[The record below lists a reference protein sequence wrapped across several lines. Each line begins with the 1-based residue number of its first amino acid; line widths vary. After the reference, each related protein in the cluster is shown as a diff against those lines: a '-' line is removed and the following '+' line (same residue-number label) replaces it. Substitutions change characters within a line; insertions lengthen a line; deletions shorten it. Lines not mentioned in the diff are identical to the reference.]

1 MRIRTLMFGALMA
14 LAGLSFAQP
23 MQITWW
29 DFLSGG
35 DGVRMKAL
43 IDQFNQTHPDIKINA
58 TTLEWG
64 TPFYTKV
71 QTSEAVGEQPDIM
84 TYHLSRYPL
93 AVQQNALT
101 PITDEELAAAGLSK
115 DDYQP
120 GLIDAATF
128 DGKLYGV
135 PFDIH
140 SIILYYNKGI
150 LDQAGLLG
158 SDGKPQGLDGLDNF
172 NAALQK
178 IKDAGKQPLCY
189 STSADPG
196 TEWRVYYTLV
206 KQQGGN
212 VVDGDQVVNDE
223 KNLTALQTMMDW
235 AAKGYE
241 KQDVDYTS
249 NIALFTSGECAM
261 MINGVWEV
269 PTMVDLAAKNQLF
282 DWGAVPVPTLFDQP
296 ATWADSHT
304 FAIPNSA
311 KSPVSADKR
320 AAVMQIIAWFNKNSL
335 AWAGGGHIPAYK
347 PVTDSAAYQ
356 EMEPNAS
363 YAPLKE
369 HAVFDPQTPVA
380 GVASPIFDAVQN
392 YIEPALNGQLDAKAA
407 LQMFTDDVQS
417 QMMQ

>member
-1 MRIRTLMFGALMA
+1 MRIRNLMVGALLA
-14 LAGLSFAQP
+14 LTGLALAQP

-43 IDQFNQTHPDIKINA
+43 IQEFNDTHPDIQINA
-58 TTLEWG
+58 TTLDWG

-93 AVQQNALT
+93 AMEQNALT
-101 PITDEELAAAGLSK
+101 PITDEEMAAAGLSK

-120 GLIDAATF
+120 GLIDSATY

-140 SIILYYNKGI
+140 AIIMYYNRDI
-150 LDQAGLLG
+150 LGQAGLLG

-178 IKDAGKQPLCY
+178 IADLGKQPLCF

-206 KQQGGN
+206 KQQGGS
-212 VVDGDQVVNDE
+212 VIEGDQVVNDE
-223 KNLTALQTMMDW
+223 KNLTALQTMLDW
-235 AAKGYE
+235 VDKGYE
-241 KQDVDYTS
+241 RKNVDYTA
-249 NIALFTSGECAM
+249 NIALFTTGECAIM
-261 MINGVWEV
+261 FNGVWEV
-269 PTMVDLAAKNQLF
+269 PTMVDLASKNELF
-282 DWGAVPVPTLFDQP
+282 DWGAVPIPTLFSQP

-311 KSPVSADKR
+311 KRPVSAEKR

-363 YAPLKE
+363 YAPLAA
-369 HAVFDPQTPVA
+369 HAVFDPKSPLA
-380 GVASPIFDAVQN
+380 GVAGPVFNAVQN
-392 YIEPALNGQLDAKAA
+392 YIEPSLNGQLDAKTA
-407 LQMFTDDVQS
+407 LQMFTQDVSS
-417 QMMQ
+417 QAMQ